1 VDLLAACPA
10 LKAVVTSRATLRVAG
25 EQQFVVTPLGL
36 PTVDDS
42 PDPEALA
49 RVPSVSLFVARAQAA
64 RPDFVLTAHDAFAV
78 AAICRQLDGLPL
90 AIELA
95 ATRISLLPPR
105 ALLARLGRRLP
116 LLTGGGPDRPARMRT
131 MRDAIAWS
139 YSLLDDREQRL
150 FRRLAVFVGGCS
162 LDAIAGIWL
171 AGTGGPDVVAV
182 PVDETPSPDILDLVA
197 SLVDKSLLMQEEQA
211 DGEPRLRMHE
221 TIRELGLE
229 ILEER
234 GELESVRRRH
244 AEYFVRLAGRAEHE
258 LRGPRQG
265 VWLRRL
271 TREHDNV
278 RAALTWSLADDA
290 AGDREGC
297 PDRARV
303 ELGLR
308 LARALH
314 WFWYIQCHLSEGR
327 RWLEPLLA
335 ASDGVPD
342 HIRAGGL
349 VTLGR
354 MVQAQG
360 DFARS
365 ARLFEEGAGLFE
377 RAGDGW
383 WHAFTV
389 GVLGQ
394 SAMYNLGYDPAD
406 ALFQESLAL
415 FRGLGDEWGI
425 GWSLGNLG
433 RLAQIR
439 GEPGRSL
446 GLLDESLRRKRQAG
460 EPFTLA
466 LSLLFQ
472 GRADL
477 FQGDYLGAT
486 AAVDESLRL
495 FREVGYT
502 RGIGAALTALGRIA
516 RRQGRLG
523 RATVCLAESIQ
534 VHREEAFRAGVV
546 ECLEALAGTIVQRA
560 GGTVR
565 GDARRE
571 QVRDAARLFGA
582 AEALREAIGLPVSP
596 ADRPGYDQDVAS
608 MRGVLGRSSLA
619 QAWAAGRSTE
629 WREAVEHALAR
640 PAGQDVP
647 EPAPAPSPE
656 GETAAQ
662 SEARFSPRQY
672 EVALL
677 IARGRTNRQ
686 IAAELV
692 VGERTVETHVTNIL
706 QKLGLTSRTQLVA
719 WVVERGLLAAP
730 PPGDA
735 SPAAAAP
742 RRPHR

>member
-1 VDLLAACPA
+1 
-10 LKAVVTSRATLRVAG
+10 
-25 EQQFVVTPLGL
+25 
-36 PTVDDS
+36 
-42 PDPEALA
+42 
-49 RVPSVSLFVARAQAA
+49 
-64 RPDFVLTAHDAFAV
+64 
-78 AAICRQLDGLPL
+78 
-90 AIELA
+90 
-95 ATRISLLPPR
+95 
-105 ALLARLGRRLP
+105 
-116 LLTGGGPDRPARMRT
+116 MRT

-139 YSLLDDREQRL
+139 YALLDDREQRL

-162 LDAIAGIWL
+162 LDAIESVGCDGVRLESSHSTDTASSPS
-171 AGTGGPDVVAV
+171 TQHP
-182 PVDETPSPDILDLVA
+182 TPNTLDLVT

-229 ILEER
+229 MLEAR
-234 GELESVRRRH
+234 GELDAVRRRH

-265 VWLRRL
+265 AWLRRL

-290 AGDREGC
+290 PGAREGGTGQ
-297 PDRARV
+297 ARV

-314 WFWYIQCHLSEGR
+314 WFWYIHCHLTEGR

-342 HIRAGGL
+342 DVRAGGL

-360 DFARS
+360 DFGRS
-365 ARLFEEGAGLFE
+365 ARLFEEGAGLFD

-383 WHAFTV
+383 WHAFSV

-415 FRGLGDEWGI
+415 FRRLGDAWGI

-439 GEPGRSL
+439 GEPERSL
-446 GLLDESLRRKRQAG
+446 ALLDESLRRKRQAG
-460 EPFTLA
+460 DPFALA

-472 GRADL
+472 GRAD
-477 FQGDYLGAT
+477 FSQGDFARAT

-495 FREVGYT
+495 FREIGYT

-560 GGTVR
+560 GNTSGAA
-565 GDARRE
+565 ARRE
-571 QVRDAARLFGA
+571 QVLAAARLFGA
-582 AEALREAIGLPVSP
+582 AEALRDLIGLPVSP

-608 MRGVLGRSSLA
+608 MRAVLGRSALA
-619 QAWAAGRSTE
+619 EACAEGRSTE
-629 WREAVEHALAR
+629 WREAVEQVLAR
-640 PAGQDVP
+640 PAGQDAPVP
-647 EPAPAPSPE
+647 GLATAPSASRATVA
-656 GETAAQ
+656 G

-692 VGERTVETHVTNIL
+692 VGERTVETHVTNVL
-706 QKLGLTSRTQLVA
+706 QKLGLTSRTQIVA
-719 WVVERGLLAAP
+719 WVVERGLLAVPSTEHA
-730 PPGDA
+730 A
-735 SPAAAAP
+735 PAAPAP
-742 RRPHR
+742 RRRHR